1 LGEEMARY
9 ENLPIYR
16 KGLELS
22 IYLETVV
29 RNFSRYNKYTLGE
42 RMRTL
47 ALDIVTMTI
56 RANSERD
63 RVKTLEE
70 LRVKIE
76 ELKTVFHVAKE
87 VKAFPNFNT
96 FAHGT
101 KLLVD
106 LGRQNEG
113 WLKYQRKP

>member
-1 LGEEMARY
+1 MARY

-42 RMRTL
+42 WMRSL
-47 ALDIVTMTI
+47 ALEVLTMTI

-70 LRVKIE
+70 LMFPQR
-76 ELKTVFHVAKE
+76 HAHAGGPDHRDVA
-87 VKAFPNFNT
+87 
-96 FAHGT
+96 
-101 KLLVD
+101 L
-106 LGRQNEG
+106 R
-113 WLKYQRKP
+113 